1 MQAKGIEDQAA
12 QHSGQRR
19 VHPCDERL
27 PFGQLLTLGIQHV
40 LVMYAGA
47 VAVPLIVGGAIGLPK
62 DQIAFLISADLFA
75 CGIATLIQTLGLW
88 IFGIRLPVIM
98 GCTFASVGPM
108 IAIGT
113 NPSLGI
119 LDIFGSTIAAGAIG
133 IVIAPTIGKLLRFFP
148 PVVVGTV
155 IAVIGLSLMEVGIN
169 WAAGGVGNPD
179 YGNPIYL
186 GLSLLVLT
194 LILLINKFG
203 RGFIANISVLL
214 GIVAGFAIA
223 LALGRVNLAGM
234 ASAPWVGIVMPFHF
248 GMPKFHVLPIAT
260 MVIVMFVTF
269 IESTGMFL
277 AVGDMVERPVDQATL
292 VRGLRVDGLGT
303 MIGGIFNSF
312 PHTSFSQNVG
322 LIGVTGVKSRY
333 VCAMGGVI
341 LVLLGLFPKMA
352 QMVASVP
359 SFVLGGAGIVMFGMV
374 AANGIKVLSRVDFV
388 KNQHNLF
395 IVAVSVG
402 FGLVPVVSP
411 HFFAKLPPALSPLLH
426 SGILLASVSAVVLN
440 LIFNGAKSE
449 KAAERAIRR
458 AGHDLE
464 GRHDAEQAPHGPG
477 AGHDMPRSAAH

>member
-1 MQAKGIEDQAA
+1 MQSNVREQ
-12 QHSGQRR
+12 
-19 VHPCDERL
+19 VHPVDQRL
-27 PFGQLLTLGIQHV
+27 PAPQLLTLGIQHV

-47 VAVPLIVGGAIGLPK
+47 VAVPLIVGSALWLPK

-113 NPSLGI
+113 DPSLGI
-119 LDIFGSTIAAGAIG
+119 LDIFGATIASGAIG
-133 IVIAPTIGKLLRFFP
+133 ILIAPMIGKLLRFFP

-155 IAVIGLSLMEVGIN
+155 ITVIGLSLMEVGIN

-179 YGNPIYL
+179 YGNPVYL
-186 GLSLLVLT
+186 GLSLLVLM

-203 RGFIANISVLL
+203 RGFVANISVLL
-214 GIVAGFAIA
+214 GIVAGFVIA
-223 LALGRVNLAGM
+223 ALLGRVNLDGVT
-234 ASAPWVGIVMPFHF
+234 SAHWVGFPMPFHF
-248 GMPKFHVLPIAT
+248 GLPVFHILPIAT

-277 AVGDMVERPVDQATL
+277 AVGDMVDRPVDQKTL

-322 LIGVTGVKSRY
+322 LIGVTGVKSRF
-333 VCAMGGVI
+333 VCATGGVI

-359 SFVLGGAGIVMFGMV
+359 AFVLGGAGLVMFGMV

-388 KNQHNLF
+388 KNHHNLF

-402 FGLVPVVSP
+402 MGLVPVVSP
-411 HFFAKLPPALSPLLH
+411 HFFAKLPPALAPILH
-426 SGILLASVSAVVLN
+426 SGILLASVSAVILN
-440 LIFNGAKSE
+440 IIFNGVRSE
-449 KAAERAIRR
+449 KGAERDIRR

-464 GRHDAEQAPHGPG
+464 GQPSQDDAQGQSQGHGL
-477 AGHDMPRSAAH
+477 PRSAH

>member
-1 MQAKGIEDQAA
+1 MHPQGIERQAA
-12 QHSGQRR
+12 SQARSQ
-19 VHPCDERL
+19 VHPVDERL

-47 VAVPLIVGGAIGLPK
+47 VAVPLIIGGAIGLPK
-62 DQIAFLISADLFA
+62 DQVAFLISADLFA

-113 NPSLGI
+113 NPQLGI
-119 LDIFGSTIAAGAIG
+119 LDVFGSTIAAGAIG
-133 IVIAPTIGKLLRFFP
+133 IVISPMIGKLLRFFP

-169 WAAGGVGNPD
+169 WAAGGVGNPN
-179 YGNPIYL
+179 YGDPVYL
-186 GLSLLVLT
+186 GLSLVVLM

-223 LALGRVNLAGM
+223 MALGLVNLDGVSHAQWMGF
-234 ASAPWVGIVMPFHF
+234 VMPFHF
-248 GMPKFHVLPIAT
+248 GLPQFHILPIAT

-322 LIGVTGVKSRY
+322 LIGVTGVKSRF
-333 VCAMGGVI
+333 VCATGGVI
-341 LVLLGLFPKMA
+341 LVTLGLFPKMA
-352 QMVASVP
+352 QVVASVP
-359 SFVLGGAGIVMFGMV
+359 PFVLGGAGLVMFGMV
-374 AANGIKVLSRVDFV
+374 AANGIKVLSKVDFV
-388 KNQHNLF
+388 KNHHNLF

-411 HFFAKLPPALSPLLH
+411 KFFSQLPPALSPLLH
-426 SGILLASVSAVVLN
+426 SGILLASVSAVILN

-449 KAAERAIRR
+449 VAAEHDIHSV
-458 AGHDLE
+458 GHDFDGTQSRE
-464 GRHDAEQAPHGPG
+464 
-477 AGHDMPRSAAH
+477 AGQEPEAGQGMPRTAAH

>member
-1 MQAKGIEDQAA
+1 MERDDMHPQGIEREPAQARQRGRDQ
-12 QHSGQRR
+12 

-62 DQIAFLISADLFA
+62 DQVAFLISADLFA

-113 NPSLGI
+113 NPQLGI

-133 IVIAPTIGKLLRFFP
+133 IVIAPLIGKLLRFFP

-169 WAAGGVGNPD
+169 WAAGGVGNPH
-179 YGNPIYL
+179 YGDPTYL
-186 GLSLLVLT
+186 GLSLLVLM

-223 LALGRVNLAGM
+223 LALGRVSLDGVTH
-234 ASAPWVGIVMPFHF
+234 APWVGFVMPFHF
-248 GMPKFHVLPIAT
+248 GLPQFHIT
-260 MVIVMFVTF
+260 VMFVTF

-303 MIGGIFNSF
+303 LIGGVFNSF

-359 SFVLGGAGIVMFGMV
+359 PFVLGGAGLVMFGMV
-374 AANGIKVLSRVDFV
+374 AANGIKVLSKVDFV

-411 HFFAKLPPALSPLLH
+411 HFFAQLPPALSPILH
-426 SGILLASVSAVVLN
+426 SGILLASVSAVILN
-440 LIFNGAKSE
+440 IIFNGVKSE
-449 KAAERAIRR
+449 RAAERDIRR

-464 GRHDAEQAPHGPG
+464 GSHAHGASGEQAGQE
-477 AGHDMPRSAAH
+477 MPRTAAH

>member
-1 MQAKGIEDQAA
+1 MQPKAIEA
-12 QHSGQRR
+12 GQ
-19 VHPCDERL
+19 VHPVDERL
-27 PFGQLLTLGIQHV
+27 PAGQLLTLGIQHV

-47 VAVPLIVGGAIGLPK
+47 VAVPLIIGSALKLPK
-62 DQIAFLISADLFA
+62 DQVAFLISADLFA

-113 NPSLGI
+113 DPSLGI
-119 LDIFGSTIAAGAIG
+119 LDIFGATIAAGAIG
-133 IVIAPTIGKLLRFFP
+133 IIISPMIGKLLRFFP

-179 YGNPIYL
+179 YGNPVYL
-186 GLSLLVLT
+186 GLSLLVLM

-223 LALGRVNLAGM
+223 LALGRVNLGGVT
-234 ASAPWVGIVMPFHF
+234 SAPWVGFPMPFHF
-248 GMPKFHVLPIAT
+248 GLPVFHILPIAT

-277 AVGDMVERPVDQATL
+277 AVGDMVDRPVNQQTL

-322 LIGVTGVKSRY
+322 LIGVTGVKSRF
-333 VCAMGGVI
+333 VCATGGVI
-341 LVLLGLFPKMA
+341 LVSLGLFPKMA

-359 SFVLGGAGIVMFGMV
+359 AFVLGGAGIVMFGMV
-374 AANGIKVLSRVDFV
+374 AANGIKVLSKVDFV
-388 KNQHNLF
+388 KNHHNLF

-411 HFFAKLPPALSPLLH
+411 HFFAKLPPALAPILH
-426 SGILLASVSAVVLN
+426 SGILLASVSAVILN
-440 LIFNGAKSE
+440 LIFNGVKSE
-449 KAAERAIRR
+449 KAAKRDIRR
-458 AGHDLE
+458 TGHDFDGQQSQDAGHDT
-464 GRHDAEQAPHGPG
+464 GSAQ
-477 AGHDMPRSAAH
+477 GHEMPRSAAH

>member
-1 MQAKGIEDQAA
+1 MQPNERDP
-12 QHSGQRR
+12 
-19 VHPCDERL
+19 VHPVDQRL
-27 PFGQLLTLGIQHV
+27 PTGQLLTLGIQHV

-47 VAVPLIVGGAIGLPK
+47 VAVPLIIGSALWLPK

-113 NPSLGI
+113 DPSLGI

-133 IVIAPTIGKLLRFFP
+133 ILIAPLIGKLLRFFP
-148 PVVVGTV
+148 LVVVGTV
-155 IAVIGLSLMEVGIN
+155 ITVIGLSLMEVGIN

-179 YGNPIYL
+179 YGNPVYL
-186 GLSLLVLT
+186 GLSLLVLM

-203 RGFIANISVLL
+203 RGFVSNISVLL

-223 LALGRVNLAGM
+223 FGLGRVNLDGVSNAH
-234 ASAPWVGIVMPFHF
+234 WVGFPMPLHF
-248 GMPKFHVLPIAT
+248 GVPAFHILPIAT

-277 AVGDMVERPVDQATL
+277 AVGDMVDRPVDQQTL

-322 LIGVTGVKSRY
+322 LIGITGVKSRF
-333 VCAMGGVI
+333 VCATGGLI

-359 SFVLGGAGIVMFGMV
+359 AFVLGGAGIVMFGMV
-374 AANGIKVLSRVDFV
+374 AANGIKALSRVDFV

-395 IVAVSVG
+395 IVAVSIG
-402 FGLVPVVSP
+402 FGLTPVVAP
-411 HFFAKLPPALSPLLH
+411 HFFSKLPPALAPILH
-426 SGILLASVSAVVLN
+426 SGILLASVSAVILN
-440 LIFNGAKSE
+440 LIFNGVRSE
-449 KAAERAIRR
+449 KAAERDIRR

-464 GRHDAEQAPHGPG
+464 GQAAHDG
-477 AGHDMPRSAAH
+477 AQGQSHEMPRSAAH

>member
-1 MQAKGIEDQAA
+1 MQSRGIERHQ
-12 QHSGQRR
+12 
-19 VHPCDERL
+19 VHPVDERL
-27 PFGQLLTLGIQHV
+27 PAGQLLTLGIQHV

-47 VAVPLIVGGAIGLPK
+47 VAVPLIIGSALKLPK
-62 DQIAFLISADLFA
+62 EQVAFLISADLFA

-113 NPSLGI
+113 DPSLGI

-133 IVIAPTIGKLLRFFP
+133 IAVSPMIGKLLRFFP

-169 WAAGGVGNPD
+169 WAAGGVGSPD
-179 YGNPIYL
+179 YGNPVYL
-186 GLSLLVLT
+186 GLSLLVLM

-203 RGFIANISVLL
+203 RGFVSNISVLL
-214 GIVAGFAIA
+214 GIVAGFVIA
-223 LALGRVNLAGM
+223 LALGRVNLDGVTR
-234 ASAPWVGIVMPFHF
+234 APWVGIVMPFHF
-248 GMPKFHVLPIAT
+248 GVPGFHPLPIAT

-277 AVGDMVERPVDQATL
+277 AVGDMVDRPVDQETL

-359 SFVLGGAGIVMFGMV
+359 AFVLGGAGIVMFGMV
-374 AANGIKVLSRVDFV
+374 AANGIKVLSKVDFV
-388 KNQHNLF
+388 RNQHNLF

-402 FGLVPVVSP
+402 LGLVPVVSP
-411 HFFAKLPPALSPLLH
+411 HFFAKLPPALAPILH
-426 SGILLASVSAVVLN
+426 SGILIASVSAVILN
-440 LIFNGAKSE
+440 LIFNGVKGE
-449 KAAERAIRR
+449 KAAERDIRR
-458 AGHDLE
+458 AGRDFDGQGAQE
-464 GRHDAEQAPHGPG
+464 GAQGGE
-477 AGHDMPRSAAH
+477 AGHDMPRTAAH

>member
-1 MQAKGIEDQAA
+1 MQPQGIDRA
-12 QHSGQRR
+12 Q

-27 PFGQLLTLGIQHV
+27 PAAQLLTLGIQHV

-47 VAVPLIVGGAIGLPK
+47 VAVPLIIGSALKLPK
-62 DQIAFLISADLFA
+62 EQIAFLISADLFS

-98 GCTFASVGPM
+98 GCTFAAVGPM

-113 NPSLGI
+113 NPSLGL

-133 IVIAPTIGKLLRFFP
+133 IVIAPMIGKLLRFFP

-179 YGNPIYL
+179 YGNPTYL
-186 GLSLLVLT
+186 ALSLVVLM

-214 GIVAGFAIA
+214 GIVAGFVIA
-223 LALGRVNLAGM
+223 LALGRVNLDGVT
-234 ASAPWVGIVMPFHF
+234 SAPWVGFVMPFHF
-248 GMPKFHVLPIAT
+248 GLPHFDPLSIAT
-260 MVIVMFVTF
+260 MVTVMFVTF

-277 AVGDMVERPVDQATL
+277 AVGDMVERPVDREAL

-303 MIGGIFNSF
+303 LLGGIFNSF

-333 VCAMGGVI
+333 VCAMGGVL
-341 LVLLGLFPKMA
+341 LVSLGLFPKMA

-374 AANGIKVLSRVDFV
+374 AANGIKVLSKVDFV

-411 HFFAKLPPALSPLLH
+411 HFFSKLPPALSPILH
-426 SGILLASVSAVVLN
+426 SGILLASISAVLLN
-440 LIFNGAKSE
+440 IIFNGVKGE
-449 KAAERAIRR
+449 KAARREIRR
-458 AGHDLE
+458 AGHDFD
-464 GRHDAEQAPHGPG
+464 GRHARDEAAAQDAQD
-477 AGHDMPRSAAH
+477 AGHDLPGHEMPRSAH